1 MARAKAAAKKKK
13 PAAAKKKTG
22 LRKLKRVKKP
32 ARAKKPARTVKA
44 RRPAPA
50 PAKKKGGRIPDPKPT
65 PRPTPDMSGRSL
77 LPLNI
82 LLIGPPGAGKGT
94 QAEKI
99 STTFG
104 IPHLSTGNLFRAA
117 IKAGTELGKKVEPL
131 LAAGKLVPDEVTIPI
146 VDERLSQPDAAKG
159 VLFDGYPRTIPQA
172 EALDRTFERLGRR
185 LNRVVLIEVP
195 DSAIV
200 ARMSGRRSCPKDG
213 SVYHVVAN
221 PPREPGKCDKCGTEL
236 VTRPD
241 DQPDTVQGRLN
252 TYAAQTAPL
261 ISYYEPKGLLARVD
275 GVRTPEQVFES
286 IHADLQR

>member
-1 MARAKAAAKKKK
+1 MARAKAKKKPAVTKKKK
-13 PAAAKKKTG
+13 PAPKAKPSKPG

-32 ARAKKPARTVKA
+32 ARPARAAPKA
-44 RRPAPA
+44 KAARARSV
-50 PAKKKGGRIPDPKPT
+50 RVPDPRPT

-117 IKAGTELGKKVEPL
+117 IKAGTELGKQVEPL

-146 VDERLSQPDAAKG
+146 VDERLSQPDAVKG

-172 EALDRTFERLGRR
+172 EALEKTFARLGRK
-185 LNRVVLIEVP
+185 LNNVILIEVP
-195 DSAIV
+195 DSTIV
-200 ARMSGRRSCPKDG
+200 ARMSGRRSCPKCN
-213 SVYHVVAN
+213 SVYHLVAN
-221 PPREPGKCDKCGTEL
+221 PPKDMGRCDKDGTEL
-236 VTRPD
+236 ITRKD
-241 DQPDTVQGRLN
+241 DVPETVQGRLN
-252 TYAAQTAPL
+252 TYASQTAPL
-261 ISYYEPKGLLARVD
+261 IAYYEPKGMLARVD
-275 GVRTPEQVFES
+275 GKRTPDQVFET
-286 IHADLQR
+286 IHAELQK

>member
-1 MARAKAAAKKKK
+1 
-13 PAAAKKKTG
+13 
-22 LRKLKRVKKP
+22 
-32 ARAKKPARTVKA
+32 
-44 RRPAPA
+44 
-50 PAKKKGGRIPDPKPT
+50 
-65 PRPTPDMSGRSL
+65 MSGRSL

-99 STTFG
+99 SSTFN

-131 LAAGKLVPDEVTIPI
+131 LAAGKLVPDDVTIPI
-146 VDERLSQPDAAKG
+146 VDERLSQPDATQG

-172 EALDRTFERLGRR
+172 EALERTFERLGRK

-221 PPREPGKCDKCGTEL
+221 PPREPGKCDKCGTDL

-241 DQPDTVQGRLN
+241 DQPETVQGRLN
-252 TYAAQTAPL
+252 TYTAQTAPL
-261 ISYYEPKGLLARVD
+261 IAYYEPKGLLARVD
-275 GVRTPEQVFES
+275 GVRTPDQVFES
-286 IHADLQR
+286 IHSGLRR

>member
-13 PAAAKKKTG
+13 PAVAKKKKSG

-32 ARAKKPARTVKA
+32 ARPVAAAKKSS
-44 RRPAPA
+44 
-50 PAKKKGGRIPDPKPT
+50 AKKVPDPRPT

-146 VDERLSQPDAAKG
+146 VDERLSQPDAVKG

-172 EALDRTFERLGRR
+172 EALDRTFERLGRK
-185 LNRVVLIEVP
+185 LNKVVLIEVP
-195 DSAIV
+195 DTAIV

-221 PPREPGKCDKCGTEL
+221 PPREMGKCDKCQTEL

-241 DQPDTVQGRLN
+241 DQPETVQGRLN

-261 ISYYEPKGLLARVD
+261 IAYYEPKGMLARVD
-275 GVRTPEQVFES
+275 GKRTPDQVFEA
-286 IHADLQR
+286 IHAELQK